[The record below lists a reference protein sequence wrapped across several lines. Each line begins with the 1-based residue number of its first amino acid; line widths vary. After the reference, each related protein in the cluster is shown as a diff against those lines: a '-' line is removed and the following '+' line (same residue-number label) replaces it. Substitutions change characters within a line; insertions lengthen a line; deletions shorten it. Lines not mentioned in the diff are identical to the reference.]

1 MPPTDPQRSRAHQ
14 LVQRHY
20 PAVLALIALLAVCW
34 SAATGKLSWEAVPLI
49 LAGVLGPDWRRS
61 FWSTSPAVSSI
72 REKVAAYHQSQ
83 GTQPPT
89 AGPPP
94 IVNLLLI
101 ITIASIP
108 ACLISKHTGA
118 LRTLQA
124 QAAARCSA
132 DPKTCPQA
140 HLCAAAAVKAG
151 EAWAIVAKTRKADKE
166 SLARGGAPV
175 NLMALQEQERAAQ
188 ALDDQASAV
197 CKPGIDMAVAL
208 PPQDMAPALDLA
220 AAPTAVGPPHPCRD
234 NLCGG
239 MAEQICSCHGSG
251 DLLRCWGTAQ
261 RCAQDW
267 ACCSARG
274 GCKGTTAGVDDCAR
288 QVKALATNDAGV
300 AHGG

>member
-1 MPPTDPQRSRAHQ
+1 MSP
-14 LVQRHY
+14 LQRHY
-20 PAVLALIALLAVCW
+20 PAVLALGILGVVAWMVYANKLPPEVLLAVIPAV
-34 SAATGKLSWEAVPLI
+34 AA
-49 LAGVLGPDWRRS
+49 PDWRRS
-61 FWSTSPAVSSI
+61 FWPRTPTAVSSI
-72 REKVAAYHQSQ
+72 REKVAAYHQASAPQ
-83 GTQPPT
+83 DPT
-89 AGPPP
+89 PQSGPPP

-101 ITIASIP
+101 VTFLTIP

-124 QAAARCSA
+124 QAEARCSA
-132 DPKTCPQA
+132 DPRTCPQA
-140 HLCAAAAVKAG
+140 HLCATATVKAG
-151 EAWAIVAKTRKADKE
+151 AAWEVVAKTRKADKE
-166 SLARGGAPV
+166 SLARGSAPV

-188 ALDDQASAV
+188 ALDDQASAL
-197 CKPGIDMAVAL
+197 CKPGVDMAVVL
-208 PPQDMAPALDLA
+208 PPQDMAPALDLV

-239 MAEQICSCHGSG
+239 AAESICSCHGEG